1 MKHPESVNKLVKE
14 MVTLID
20 VIRENKQTGEM
31 QQLVMLKTGDV
42 LGALEVFTFANFT
55 DKEQEV
61 IFSRARNEIEGG
73 NDEEAI
79 TITDNSKLR

>member
-61 IFSRARNEIEGG
+61 IFSRARKEIEGG